1 MTGTYPLQRQQM
13 IYSSSLLFSRV
24 FCVRFSPDGKYLA
37 IGLED
42 GTAQIHDVNEG
53 AKQWY
58 DQTTLRYIRLLIV
71 THRSDLYAD
80 QSSGGYICS
89 AVCFSLNSD
98 YLATA
103 GQDGQIRVS
112 YRFIAM
118 LSRLSMTFVPTF
130 VTLELLLQRLTFYA
144 HQN

>member
-1 MTGTYPLQRQQM
+1 MKRERNNGMGP
-13 IYSSSLLFSRV
+13 
-24 FCVRFSPDGKYLA
+24 
-37 IGLED
+37 
-42 GTAQIHDVNEG
+42 TA
-53 AKQWY
+53 
-58 DQTTLRYIRLLIV
+58 LRYIRLLIER
-71 THRSDLYAD
+71 HLSDLYSD
-80 QSSGGYICS
+80 QSSKGAIYS
-89 AVCFSLNSD
+89 VCFSPNSE

-130 VTLELLLQRLTFYA
+130 VTLELLLQQLTFYA